1 MNQVILI
8 GRLVKDPEVKEK
20 YARYTLAVDRKF
32 KKEGEP
38 TADFISL
45 KAFGKNKDFVERW
58 LRKGVK
64 ILVMAHIQS
73 GKYEKDGRT
82 IYTQD
87 FLVDSHEFVESKK
100 ATSEATADNSATDEF
115 INVVDAIDV
124 DEDLPFV

>member
-1 MNQVILI
+1 MNQLILI

-38 TADFISL
+38 TADFIPL

-64 ILVMAHIQS
+64 ILVTAHIQS

-100 ATSEATADNSATDEF
+100 AASEATADNSATDEF
-115 INVVDAIDV
+115 INIVDAIDV

>member
-58 LRKGVK
+58 LKKGVK
-64 ILVMAHIQS
+64 ILVIAHVQS

-100 ATSEATADNSATDEF
+100 AASEATADNSATDEF